1 MRRDRCGNATA
12 FRLGAF
18 CVRTRQI
25 PFQAVRL
32 GASAPRFPRMPER
45 AKKRAKPRR
54 PLEGVRIIDMSTVLM
69 GPFATQILGDY
80 GADVIKIEP
89 PTGDVMP
96 PGGPMRSPGMGSVY
110 LQVNRNKRSVV
121 LDVKKPAGRLAVL
134 KLCKSADVFVHNIRP
149 AAMRRLKLGAADVR
163 AANPRTIYVSLR
175 GYGESGPYAGRPAY
189 DDLIQGITGIPW
201 LIGSIGGGEPRYVP
215 LTIADRIVGLNAV
228 HVILAALIER
238 DRTGEGQAIEL
249 PMIETMA
256 QFVLVD
262 HMAGRGY
269 EPAMGAPGYSRLL
282 APDRRPYHTSDGY
295 VCVLVYTDRHFA
307 AFFRAIGCTEEFA
320 ADPRFADHA
329 TRARHYPEIY
339 SILADI
345 FRTRTTAEWLELL
358 RDADIPCVPLHGH
371 AHLIDD
377 PHLAAV
383 GLFQDMEHPSEGRI
397 KFAGIASRWSRAGPG
412 IDRPPPRLGEHSVE
426 VLREAG
432 YSDAK
437 TRGWCEE
444 RAAVAAGGAADR
456 LGEAEAAKAP
466 PL

>member
-1 MRRDRCGNATA
+1 M
-12 FRLGAF
+12 
-18 CVRTRQI
+18 
-25 PFQAVRL
+25 
-32 GASAPRFPRMPER
+32 SARS
-45 AKKRAKPRR
+45 KKRAKPRR
-54 PLEGVRIIDMSTVLM
+54 PLDGVRIIDMSTVLM

-89 PTGDVMP
+89 PAGDVMRT
-96 PGGPMRSPGMGSVY
+96 GGPMRSPGMGSVY

-121 LDVKKPAGRLAVL
+121 LDVKKPAGRQAVL
-134 KLCKSADVFVHNIRP
+134 KLCENADVFVHNIRP
-149 AAMRRLKLGAADVR
+149 AAMRRLKLGASDVR
-163 AANPRTIYVSLR
+163 AANPGMIYVSLM

-189 DDLIQGITGIPW
+189 DDLIQGVTGIPW

-238 DRTGEGQAIEL
+238 DRSGEGQAIEL
-249 PMIETMA
+249 PMFETMA

-307 AFFRAIGCTEEFA
+307 AFFRAIGRTEKFA
-320 ADPRFADHA
+320 ADPRFSDHA

-339 SILADI
+339 AILAEI
-345 FRTRTTAEWLELL
+345 FRERTTAEWLKLL
-358 RDADIPCVPLHGH
+358 READIPCVPLNDLD
-371 AHLIDD
+371 HLIDD

-383 GLFQDMEHPSEGRI
+383 GLFEDVDHPSEGRI
-397 KFAGIASRWSRAGPG
+397 RLAGISSRWSRAGPG
-412 IDRPPPRLGEHSVE
+412 IDRHPPRLGEHSVE

-432 YSDAK
+432 FSEAEI
-437 TRGWCEE
+437 RRLCREG
-444 RAAVAAGGAADR
+444 AAVDAGSAADR